1 MFVIVDCD
9 ALFPPPVY
17 IPCFS
22 SFFPIVKD
30 TLTRRRERES
40 FFCLFALLSTGQI
53 KADGPVLLARAPE
66 TETRNWFD
74 SFFFFPTQLANV
86 LHLKSRRIAIGKN
99 KAKLWSAHLYATE
112 ILICN
117 SYARCE
123 LQVFQSWYTHK

>member
-1 MFVIVDCD
+1 MEMFVIVDCD

-66 TETRNWFD
+66 TKTRNWFD
-74 SFFFFPTQLANV
+74 SFFFPYPTRQRTSFKIKANCNRKKQSEIMV
-86 LHLKSRRIAIGKN
+86 
-99 KAKLWSAHLYATE
+99 SAFIRNRNFNL
-112 ILICN
+112 
-117 SYARCE
+117 
-123 LQVFQSWYTHK
+123 